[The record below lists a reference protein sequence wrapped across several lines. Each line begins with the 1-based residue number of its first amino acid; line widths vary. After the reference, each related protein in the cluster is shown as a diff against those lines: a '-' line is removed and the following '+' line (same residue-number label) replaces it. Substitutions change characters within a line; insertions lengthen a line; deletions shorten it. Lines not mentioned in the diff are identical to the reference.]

1 MAPLDFI
8 PLAEETGLIVE
19 LDRWVVAEACRQ
31 LARWRERFGAA
42 APGWVSANLSG
53 RHLLESDLEASV
65 RRALDDARLDPH
77 ALTLEITET
86 VLVQDVALAVERL
99 ERLKALGV
107 RIAIDDFGT
116 GYSSLRY
123 VARFPADFLKIAKP
137 FVDGLH
143 DDKDAALVQT
153 IVSLGASLGM
163 EPIAEGI
170 EQRAQL
176 ERLRVLGS
184 TYGQGYLF
192 ARPLSVEAV
201 EALLAKAD
209 AAVAA

>member
-1 MAPLDFI
+1 
-8 PLAEETGLIVE
+8 
-19 LDRWVVAEACRQ
+19 
-31 LARWRERFGAA
+31 
-42 APGWVSANLSG
+42 VSANLSG
-53 RHLLESDLEASV
+53 RHLLEGGLEASV
-65 RRALDDARLDPH
+65 GRALADAGLEPG
-77 ALTLEITET
+77 ALTHQNTQT

-99 ERLKALGV
+99 ERLKELGV

-143 DDKDAALVQT
+143 DEKDAALVQT
-153 IVSLGASLGM
+153 IVSLGRSLGM

-170 EQRAQL
+170 EQRSQL
-176 ERLRVLGS
+176 ERLRTLGS

-192 ARPLSVEAV
+192 ARPRSADQID
-201 EALLAKAD
+201 ALLEAAH